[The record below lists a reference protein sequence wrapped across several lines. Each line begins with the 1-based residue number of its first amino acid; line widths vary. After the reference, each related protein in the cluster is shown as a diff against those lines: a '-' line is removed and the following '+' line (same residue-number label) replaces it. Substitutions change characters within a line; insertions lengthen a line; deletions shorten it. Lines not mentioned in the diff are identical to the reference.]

1 MQTVRGSLR
10 HRLALLPWWTGLILG
25 VAVVALGL
33 WLMVR
38 PLSSTNLLVLVIGL
52 TLILSGAGE
61 LSQARI
67 ARSSM
72 AEAAVLIAA
81 GTLVLA
87 FRGFAISVLAIGVP
101 AALIVIGG
109 QRIIGAIRRSGEDKA
124 TSIVL
129 AVAAILAGVI
139 ALTWPDVTLLVIA
152 AAFGGWTAVFGA
164 QLAWNAIASRVHGNT
179 GGTPDAA
186 TAAARHDGF
195 RWAPLLG
202 AVAVLLIVAVI
213 GVVSVRSHQR
223 VPVLDD
229 FYAAP
234 ATVPSEAGML
244 LKAEPFTRAM
254 PPGAQA
260 WRILYTTSRDD
271 GQPALASALV
281 IAPRDRPSG
290 SLPLIAWTHGTTG
303 FAPVCAPSLL
313 PDPLVAGAMFIA
325 DQVVARGWAL
335 VATDYVGL
343 GTQGPHPY
351 LIGQAEGRSALD
363 SIRAV
368 HQLEGLNLSDTTVVW
383 GHSQGGHAALWTGG
397 LAATYAPEL
406 RIAGVAALAP
416 ASDLVGLVANLD
428 SVRGGVLF
436 AAYLLAGYDAAYD
449 DIRDI
454 DYVDPSA
461 RIMQRELAGRC
472 LADPRVYVSIVEALA
487 VFNDRKVFSPP
498 LTTGSMLKRLQE
510 NTPTLPIPVPL
521 LIAQGLADPLVV
533 PRVQRDYVQARCDTG
548 QALEY
553 LTVPDKDHVAL
564 VEAAS
569 PLVPRLFQ
577 WTEDRFA
584 GVPVTNS
591 CGSLAGG

>member
-1 MQTVRGSLR
+1 MQTVRSSLR
-10 HRLALLPWWTGLILG
+10 DRLALLPWWIGLILG

-52 TLILSGAGE
+52 TLILSGIGE
-61 LSQARI
+61 LSQPRAARPSI
-67 ARSSM
+67 LD
-72 AEAAVLIAA
+72 AAALIVA
-81 GTLVLA
+81 GALVLV
-87 FRGFAISVLAIGVP
+87 FRGFATSVLAIGIP

-109 QRIIGAIRRSGEDKA
+109 LRIIGALRRSGGDKA

-129 AVAAILAGVI
+129 AAAAILAGVI
-139 ALTWPDVTLLVIA
+139 ALTWPDVTLLVTA
-152 AAFGGWTAVFGA
+152 VAFGGWTVVFGA
-164 QLAWNAIASRVHGNT
+164 QLAWGAIASRLQRHTGDADNASTDGRHGWFRS
-179 GGTPDAA
+179 
-186 TAAARHDGF
+186 AR
-195 RWAPLLG
+195 LLG
-202 AVAVLLIVAVI
+202 AIAVLLIVVVA
-213 GVVSVRSHQR
+213 GVASMHAHRR

-234 ATVPSEAGML
+234 ATVPSEPGVL
-244 LKAEPFTRAM
+244 LRTEPFTRAM
-254 PPGAQA
+254 PPGARA
-260 WRILYTTSRDD
+260 WRILYTTTRDD
-271 GQPALASALV
+271 GQTALASAIV
-281 IAPRDRPSG
+281 IAPREPPPG
-290 SLPLIAWTHGTTG
+290 PLPLIAWTHGTTG

-313 PDPLVAGAMFIA
+313 PDPFVAGAMFIA

-343 GTQGPHPY
+343 GTKGPHPY
-351 LIGQAEGRSALD
+351 LIGQGEGRSALD
-363 SIRAV
+363 SIRAA
-368 HQLEGLNLSDTTVVW
+368 HQLEGLNLSDTAVVW

-397 LAATYAPEL
+397 LATTYAPEL
-406 RIAGVAALAP
+406 HIAGVAALAP
-416 ASDLVGLVANLD
+416 ASDLTGLVANLD

-436 AAYLLAGYDAAYD
+436 AAYLLAGYDALYE
-449 DIRDI
+449 DIRNT

-461 RIMQRELAGRC
+461 RTLLRELADRC

-487 VFNDRKVFSPP
+487 TFNDRKVFSPP
-498 LTTGSMLKRLQE
+498 LTTGPMLKRLQQ
-510 NTPTLPIPVPL
+510 NTPTLPIPAPL

-533 PRVQRDYVQARCDTG
+533 PRVQRDYVQARCDAG

-584 GVPVTNS
+584 GIPVTNG